1 MRIHSDSCK
10 NCQLYGPRPQT
21 EKWRQEEKERKK
33 REKERDKEKKA
44 TLRRMPGVKRRER
57 ERGKTQPVRFE
68 EVQQPE
74 KGQGQGQ
81 RQGEGQDKDSS
92 GAAEDGSSAKRL
104 RHTRS
109 HSTPNMPALE
119 EALSSAKSNNDGG
132 EDEKVKALKS
142 AKLSRL
148 ASLLAE
154 KCHNQALSR

>member
-1 MRIHSDSCK
+1 MQKLPTLWS
-10 NCQLYGPRPQT
+10 PQT

-68 EVQQPE
+68 EVQPTKE
-74 KGQGQGQ
+74 GKGQGQG
-81 RQGEGQDKDSS
+81 EGQDAPSS
-92 GAAEDGSSAKRL
+92 KANSAAEDGSSAKRL

-119 EALSSAKSNNDGG
+119 EALNSAKSNNDGG
-132 EDEKVKALKS
+132 QGEKVKARKNV
-142 AKLSRL
+142 ATKLSGGNRRFSFCVL
-148 ASLLAE
+148 
-154 KCHNQALSR
+154 

>member
-1 MRIHSDSCK
+1 M
-10 NCQLYGPRPQT
+10 
-21 EKWRQEEKERKK
+21 WRQEEKERKK

-68 EVQQPE
+68 EVQPTKE
-74 KGQGQGQ
+74 GKGQGQG
-81 RQGEGQDKDSS
+81 EGQDAPSSKASS

-132 EDEKVKALKS
+132 QGEKVKAIKS
-142 AKLSRL
+142 PKWL
-148 ASLLAE
+148 ACIAFGGRMSQPSS
-154 KCHNQALSR
+154 QALIGDSTFAFYEA